1 MIKESQ
7 FMKAELKR
15 LKKSINEKTA
25 LETEYEVYEKDLN
38 RAKKLRKELSEALQ
52 QWLFSKFQML
62 NAEGETKDL
71 LEIFKDEA
79 VKIPPAGS
87 GECCE
92 PKTPAIRLPAWLQAS
107 ADGDVLVGRES
118 ERRNQTSSTVLS
130 CLQRK
135 MQTDTTLD
143 AASNSL

>member
-1 MIKESQ
+1 MVRVPVLRITSAHSAGTPLSEEEEKAMIKESQ

-62 NAEGETKDL
+62 NAEGETQ
-71 LEIFKDEA
+71 
-79 VKIPPAGS
+79 VS
-87 GECCE
+87 
-92 PKTPAIRLPAWLQAS
+92 
-107 ADGDVLVGRES
+107 
-118 ERRNQTSSTVLS
+118 
-130 CLQRK
+130 
-135 MQTDTTLD
+135 
-143 AASNSL
+143 